1 MHIFLLLFLTLQHTN
16 LMILPFFSSA
26 NKLSQWL
33 NQCLQRFVANPQIP
47 LRILLEVDHDAGIKN
62 PEYGIWEQQ
71 DQVLMTWP
79 QSTISTPI
87 LSWMLGCVHSYE
99 VWEYIHEYFHKQT
112 KAITHQLQTQLHSM
126 MLGTKSMCEFLSQLH
141 AIADSLASIWS
152 PMMRQEHV
160 DMILEVLS
168 LKYHSVIVI
177 IESKFETQP
186 LEQVEALLL
195 AHEPRMIKFKQC
207 LAESP
212 LINFTHSQTT
222 NKSYSHQDPES

>member
-1 MHIFLLLFLTLQHTN
+1 
-16 LMILPFFSSA
+16 
-26 NKLSQWL
+26 
-33 NQCLQRFVANPQIP
+33 
-47 LRILLEVDHDAGIKN
+47 
-62 PEYGIWEQQ
+62 
-71 DQVLMTWP
+71 
-79 QSTISTPI
+79 
-87 LSWMLGCVHSYE
+87 
-99 VWEYIHEYFHKQT
+99 
-112 KAITHQLQTQLHSM
+112 
-126 MLGTKSMCEFLSQLH
+126 
-141 AIADSLASIWS
+141 
-152 PMMRQEHV
+152 MMRQEHV